1 MRGLVAEVLVAV
13 LASVVL
19 AVMVAAGGTALA
31 RMPSIADTP
40 EAAHPD
46 PLIRCAVAPG
56 DMGCVP
62 QEAEGT
68 IAAPQPYSKPTR

>member
-1 MRGLVAEVLVAV
+1 MRRLGAETLIS
-13 LASVVL
+13 LIASVCL

-46 PLIRCAVAPG
+46 PLIRCAIAPG

-62 QEAEGT
+62 QEVEGT
-68 IAAPQPYSKPTR
+68 IAASQPYSKLTS

>member
-1 MRGLVAEVLVAV
+1 MRRLGAETLVSLI
-13 LASVVL
+13 ASVCL

-31 RMPSIADTP
+31 RMPSIADTL

-46 PLIRCAVAPG
+46 PLIRCAIAPG

-62 QEAEGT
+62 QEVEGM
-68 IAAPQPYSKPTR
+68 IAASQPYSKPMS